1 MKKVN
6 LEIPDTNLYVKG
18 WGLDTNGN
26 RRIIVGFPNDK
37 GFSIQTNGT
46 LPETNRIIQSAIR
59 ELSDDELDV
68 IGDEVVQYVKEFGSA
83 NVKSRLRISNWR
95 LKAQHNKQNE
105 NKMKMI
111 REDANINTVTPE
123 QIGLIWDQY
132 VGGNRPNL
140 QRMKNDLKKI
150 MSRDHVTF
158 SDMVKDC
165 HSDDYYAAGKFNT
178 GYHRGEDNGRQSYA
192 WGESKTASLLKR
204 IIKEEL
210 QNIDEKFQDNEDNL
224 QDAIDFAENTYD
236 VYQQLERSYLP
247 AVKRFVKRG
256 TYDETKA
263 LKLMEYYWSV
273 YCRPAYKRI
282 NKTDLKLSVSDRQK
296 FAKYFLDILIN
307 DFDAL
312 K

>member
-68 IGDEVVQYVKEFGSA
+68 IGDEVVKYVKEFGSA

-95 LKAQHNKQNE
+95 LKAQHEKENG
-105 NKMKMI
+105 NKM
-111 REDANINTVTPE
+111 
-123 QIGLIWDQY
+123 
-132 VGGNRPNL
+132 
-140 QRMKNDLKKI
+140 
-150 MSRDHVTF
+150 
-158 SDMVKDC
+158 
-165 HSDDYYAAGKFNT
+165 
-178 GYHRGEDNGRQSYA
+178 
-192 WGESKTASLLKR
+192 ESKLKSLVKR

-263 LKLMEYYWSV
+263 LKLMEYFWSV

-282 NKTDLKLSVSDRQK
+282 NKTDLKLSASDRQK
-296 FAKYFLDILIN
+296 FAKYFLDVLIN